1 MDTNTIRAILAA
13 DVQTFPKKGAV
24 MLNWKSF
31 EDGSNTYSLSVTDL
45 ETNNQLIGKTGT
57 TRPTKSTKIDSKNTP
72 KETANHD
79 EIEDEANTD
88 TAPSKDEDESDDLGF

>member
-57 TRPTKSTKIDSKNTP
+57 TRFQQKAQKSIQKIRQKKQQTMMRS
-72 KETANHD
+72 
-79 EIEDEANTD
+79 EDETDTD
-88 TAPSKDEDESDDLGF
+88 TAPS